1 MMMGASNLM
10 MGLTLVL
17 VVCLAVVLGLVLVL
31 LAELY
36 CSILLRRRQLQ
47 QTTTAAPLTIVDN
60 NNNSSSPPP
69 PSSALPS
76 LSDIYSQGV
85 LAAPRSILYP
95 SLAGD
100 DIEKQQ
106 QLPQPLENQ
115 ENNQDGYIRKGC
127 SGNSGR
133 IEKDL
138 VYISNPM
145 FDDENGRRSKAG
157 NTPFETPDTSPSR
170 LESEG
175 SSGDDERDEITSLK
189 VVVTPPITPMKKL
202 PAEVKSVAS
211 VKDDDTGRG
220 GDLNSNN
227 GASSSSSSGTP
238 CTSLSW

>member
-60 NNNSSSPPP
+60 NNNNSSSPP

-100 DIEKQQ
+100 DLEKQQ
-106 QLPQPLENQ
+106 ELPQPPENQ

-211 VKDDDTGRG
+211 VKDDDAGRG

>member
-47 QTTTAAPLTIVDN
+47 QTTTTAAPLTAVDN
-60 NNNSSSPPP
+60 NSSPPP
-69 PSSALPS
+69 ASALPS
-76 LSDIYSQGV
+76 LSNIYSQSV
-85 LAAPRSILYP
+85 LAAPRNILYP
-95 SLAGD
+95 SVAGD
-100 DIEKQQ
+100 DVEKQQ
-106 QLPQPLENQ
+106 QLPLQPENQ
-115 ENNQDGYIRKGC
+115 ENNQDGHIRKGC
-127 SGNSGR
+127 SGNSDR
-133 IEKDL
+133 KEEDL

-175 SSGDDERDEITSLK
+175 SSGDDEGDEITSLK

-202 PAEVKSVAS
+202 PAEVRSVAS
-211 VKDDDTGRG
+211 VKDDGGGGGG
-220 GDLNSNN
+220 GDSNSNI